1 MKKYVSMVLGAALS
15 FMSSVDAYISERD
28 IAYTSA
34 IMKNMD
40 ANFVDAFVLWRGD
53 FIGKMRKKGNI
64 QFALHEPGKSL
75 IDARNEGNDAVM
87 KLLVALFPSNNGTLE
102 ISTTADSNFAKAMRS
117 LSVKTQAQIIAK
129 LLTVCKTISNT
140 GNANE
145 LDVKQLSKQVSD
157 QIAKMIDWTVVTRAD
172 CKLAAVRDAIKKMA
186 SMVCASSAF
195 EKRVEIYKKHITESL
210 ILGFCCFNFDG
221 LVGVRT
227 LLNAFAEEGLID
239 TLDDDLQDVTQDK
252 YLENIKK
259 LIADYKEKG
268 NIEPLLAECEATDL
282 FGSWIS
288 YEKFQS
294 IFKEKV
300 DSLKD
305 QQKKIND
312 LKKNKQAEKKEIKK
326 ASEDLNKLVTELV
339 DAEIPGL
346 NTNLRDELI
355 AFLKKFDW
363 NKGNDFINDTMW
375 KNKGFS
381 KYFGKKIS
389 KQEFIDFCKEND
401 SDKILSKINETLEGQ
416 AQLPILNLLAR
427 FYSNYS
433 ERVDNHRGDL
443 EAKIKN
449 YMKKRNGLHGGY
461 NVLSLLKKL
470 SEKTAKI
477 STEDLLIFS
486 AGKASSLVPYPT
498 TGDFE
503 QNLDVKINGK
513 SFADCVET
521 TIRHLISMMCEYDSK
536 TNTIKVPD
544 NFNELTKKFFEEYG
558 DKVSSFNARSAE
570 LHTAWVEM
578 LNKIP
583 DWANVEHTNEGDL
596 ESSSENIKNTLAFL
610 TTSNQAE
617 YKTQKEKDLIDIL
630 NNGRG
635 DATFFKG
642 SSSSRENKTIVLRK
656 NGEEQAREEFVFVLS
671 VSSGHSCL
679 KGPDDSNSSTFAYE
693 ISDTLNDTGRLYVS
707 SLAFPNHAGMMF
719 LRSAKEN
726 IERPFMY
733 YFLEKATTAYDIEDT
748 VAHVLSKIKGD
759 VENADYAKWLKS
771 MIESNK
777 ARDIVSVAQSAVDNT
792 SDDTISSVVKQIT
805 DKIGRN
811 PLSVSDP
818 EAVARDVIDGL
829 IASLKIS
836 KETIANIIVDACSK
850 VIEDEDEADSFKSS
864 AKDSI
869 EDFEKKTS
877 YEVFRDIVDSNEY
890 DVKSAVITEENLKN
904 CGVDVNNANAVVAA
918 CNTIKAVVLSSSIT
932 EYKPI
937 DISYRSSD
945 TFVALDIVRKNHTDL
960 FECFGIDLMDEKN
973 AEKVIKGYLNEI
985 SNCNDNARSKLISS
999 FQKFVEE
1006 LESSSK
1012 KIAISTRSDPKSK
1025 EDAGLLI
1032 GLNQIKHVDTKLF
1045 ESLDKVLTLKI
1056 DSNKVLLTD
1065 KDCSKV
1071 LLKGYL
1077 YNLASS
1083 KTDSFSKLKSE
1094 MAELVNELG
1103 SEKVEIS
1110 LSRSGLFS
1118 RGGLE
1123 LYANFILASLKL
1135 IENDSELLEKLENI
1149 LVLKDRNGN
1158 TSIKSALSRH
1168 FNAVKSYLEQDRNNS
1183 CVLENLKN
1191 VAGV

>member
-64 QFALHEPGKSL
+64 QFALHEPGRSL

-140 GNANE
+140 GNANG

-172 CKLAAVRDAIKKMA
+172 CKLAAVRDAIKRMA

-326 ASEDLNKLVTELV
+326 ASEDLNKLITELV

-363 NKGNDFINDTMW
+363 NKGIDFINDSTW

-401 SDKILSKINETLEGQ
+401 SDKILSKINETVEGQ

-433 ERVDNHRGDL
+433 ERVDEHRAEL
-443 EAKIKN
+443 EAKIKD
-449 YMKKRNGLHGGY
+449 YMKKRNGLRGY
-461 NVLSLLKKL
+461 NVLYLLRKL
-470 SEKTAKI
+470 AEKTEKI

-486 AGKASSLVPYPT
+486 AGKPSSLVPYPT

-521 TIRHLISMMCEYDSK
+521 TVRHLISMMCEYDSK

-583 DWANVEHTNEGDL
+583 DWANIEHTNDGDL

-617 YKTQKEKDLIDIL
+617 YKTQKEKNLIDIL

-635 DATFFKG
+635 DATFSKG
-642 SSSSRENKTIVLRK
+642 SSSSRGDKTIVLRK
-656 NGEEQAREEFVFVLS
+656 NGEKQASEKFVFVLS

-707 SLAFPNHAGMMF
+707 SLAFPNQAGMMF
-719 LRSAKEN
+719 LRSAQEN

-748 VAHVLSKIKGD
+748 VKYVLSKIKGD
-759 VENADYAKWLKS
+759 VENADNAKWLKS
-771 MIESNK
+771 MIESDK

-836 KETIANIIVDACSK
+836 KEAIANIIVDACSK

-877 YEVFRDIVDSNEY
+877 YEVFRDIVDSDEY
-890 DVKSAVITEENLKN
+890 DVKSAVVTEENLKN
-904 CGVDVNNANAVVAA
+904 CGVDVNNANAIVAA
-918 CNTIKAVVLSSSIT
+918 CNTIKAVVLSSSVT
-932 EYKPI
+932 EYRPI
-937 DISYRSSD
+937 DISYMSPD
-945 TFVALDIVRKNHTDL
+945 IFVALDMVRQNHSDL

-973 AEKVIKGYLNEI
+973 VEKVIKGYLNEI
-985 SNCNDNARSKLISS
+985 SNCDDNARSKLLGSL
-999 FQKFVEE
+999 QKFTEA

-1012 KIAISTRSDPKSK
+1012 KIVVSAQSFPKSK
-1025 EDAGLLI
+1025 EEAGFLI
-1032 GLNQIKHVDTKLF
+1032 GLNQVKHVDVKLF
-1045 ESLDKVLTLKI
+1045 ESLNKVLALKI
-1056 DSNKVLLTD
+1056 DGNEVSLTD
-1065 KDCSKV
+1065 KACSKV
-1071 LLKGYL
+1071 FLKWYL
-1077 YNLASS
+1077 YNLAGS

-1123 LYANFILASLKL
+1123 PYANFILASLKL

-1168 FNAVKSYLEQDRNNS
+1168 FNAVKSYLEQDGNNS